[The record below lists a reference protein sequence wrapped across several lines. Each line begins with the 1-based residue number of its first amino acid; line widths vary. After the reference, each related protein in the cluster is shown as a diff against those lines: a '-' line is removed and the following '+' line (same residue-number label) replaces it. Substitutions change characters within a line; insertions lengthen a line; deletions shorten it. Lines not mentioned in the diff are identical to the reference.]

1 MGELAISILRQTPHP
16 NPRRMHSKLF
26 SFFPMIPLG
35 DLSVPDLNMR
45 SDPTPN
51 LPSNHSPD
59 LPSKPSSQ
67 QSELPLPSGSPQP
80 SYVSEQPSSTM
91 TSLQQSLTNSWGNT
105 MRYFLILL
113 GSLSPIGLLLRIM
126 PFHFP
131 SLILDGSRFLEKIT
145 SYKFMY
151 LSYVAALALLYALN
165 YRKMKNPKDIAIM
178 FLQVMITFPLILLFC
193 SVFLCGEVGL
203 DPIPTLTN
211 PEPASPDS
219 ADHSDVP
226 LTPSNTAIGDNT
238 ATGDNTTT
246 AWYYSKKG
254 VACCLQD

>member
-1 MGELAISILRQTPHP
+1 
-16 NPRRMHSKLF
+16 
-26 SFFPMIPLG
+26 
-35 DLSVPDLNMR
+35 
-45 SDPTPN
+45 
-51 LPSNHSPD
+51 
-59 LPSKPSSQ
+59 
-67 QSELPLPSGSPQP
+67 
-80 SYVSEQPSSTM
+80 M

-165 YRKMKNPKDIAIM
+165 YRKMKNPKDIAKM
-178 FLQVMITFPLILLFC
+178 FLQVMIILPLIHIIWE
-193 SVFLCGEVGL
+193 VFLSEVGVDSDKTNQNNQL
-203 DPIPTLTN
+203 DKN
-211 PEPASPDS
+211 EASQDS
-219 ADHSDVP
+219 SENSDMP